1 MGKLK
6 WQLDDPDPEAPEA
19 PAPKRSNPKTV
30 AEIMDGAIIRQTV
43 QGVPDPRI
51 EMKRRI
57 EATLADAVNRLFV
70 AAELMGKRLDY
81 QAVAYKLQD
90 TLYVNGWHELRFAVE
105 GFDHRGYPLV
115 VYYIENYLDRYWR
128 QI

>member
-6 WQLDDPDPEAPEA
+6 WQLDDPVSETAESE
-19 PAPKRSNPKTV
+19 RSSPKTEEPDIV
-30 AEIMDGAIIRQTV
+30 DGAILRPKV
-43 QGVPDPRI
+43 QFVPNPRV
-51 EMKRRI
+51 EMKLRI

-81 QAVAYKLQD
+81 QAVGHKLQD
-90 TLYVNGWHELRFAVE
+90 TLYVNGWHELRFAIE

-115 VYYIENYLDRYWR
+115 VYYIDSYLDHHWKP
-128 QI
+128 I